1 MKIHGLQKLTL
12 LDFPSKTAC
21 TVFTGGCN
29 FRCPFC
35 HNASLAI
42 NPHLEPTIS
51 EEEFF
56 AFLNKR
62 RGILDGVA
70 ITGGEPTINN
80 DLYEFISK
88 IKEMG
93 FKVKLDTNG
102 TNPKILKKLLDD
114 KKVDFV
120 AMDIKSSYENYHK
133 AAGVKVDVEKIKESV
148 KLVKQFPD
156 YEFRTTV
163 VKNLITVQDIEN
175 IANDFAGVKAFYLQ
189 NFKDSGNLIDPNSL
203 GETKEN
209 MLLYK
214 DILSKKIEKVEI
226 RGLEV

>member
-42 NPHLEPTIS
+42 NPQLEPTIP

-56 AFLNKR
+56 SFLNKR

-88 IKEMG
+88 IREMG
-93 FKVKLDTNG
+93 FNVKLDTNG
-102 TNPKILKKLLDD
+102 TNPTLLKRLLDD

-133 AAGVKVDVEKIKESV
+133 AAGVNVDVEKIKESV
-148 KLVKQFPD
+148 RLVKQFPD

-163 VKNLITVQDIEN
+163 VKNLITAQDIEN
-175 IANDFAGVKAFYLQ
+175 IARDFKGVKAFYLQ

-203 GETKEN
+203 GESKEN

-214 DILSKKIEKVEI
+214 DILSKTIQNVQI
-226 RGLEV
+226 RGLDV